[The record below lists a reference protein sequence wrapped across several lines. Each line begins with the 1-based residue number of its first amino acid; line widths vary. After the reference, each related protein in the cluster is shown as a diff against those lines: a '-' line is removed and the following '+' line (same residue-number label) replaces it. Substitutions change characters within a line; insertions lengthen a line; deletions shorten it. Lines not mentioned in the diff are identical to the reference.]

1 MSIQVNL
8 WDLVLLLI
16 AFFAGVA
23 GAFKLMFS
31 QFERRL
37 GERFTAQETARTESQ
52 KHLDAKFSM
61 LEAASNKVA
70 GEWGRIER
78 ELLELKAELPMAYVR
93 REDYIRGQ
101 SVIEAKLDG
110 LATKI
115 EQSQL
120 RGANHG

>member
-1 MSIQVNL
+1 MSIQVNF
-8 WDLVLLLI
+8 WDLVLLLVT
-16 AFFAGVA
+16 FFGGVA
-23 GAFKLMFS
+23 GAFKLMFA

-37 GERFTAQETARTESQ
+37 GERFTAQETARAENQ
-52 KHLDAKFSM
+52 KHLDAKFSV

-78 ELLELKAELPMAYVR
+78 ELLDLKAELPLQYVR

-110 LATKI
+110 LASKI
-115 EQSQL
+115 EKNQL
-120 RGANHG
+120 RGPNHG